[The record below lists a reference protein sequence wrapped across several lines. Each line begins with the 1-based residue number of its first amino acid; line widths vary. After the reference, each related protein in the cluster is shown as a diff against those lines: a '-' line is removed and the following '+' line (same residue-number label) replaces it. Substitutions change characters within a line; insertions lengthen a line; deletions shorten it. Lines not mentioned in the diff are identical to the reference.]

1 MIKMHEMDEAYQN
14 WNEKEWHIDQYF
26 SRPALL
32 VRFINTKCFGDG
44 SLLLY
49 FIRVA
54 FVSPA
59 LNRVLELM
67 EEADKDEEGVLLPK
81 ILCNERA
88 RMSLKE
94 RVDDFYADIKS
105 STTLTV
111 TSKTLLYIG
120 SYTGL
125 INHHGLLK
133 MGMNAQVQN
142 EVIKE
147 PIFIVSPPRTA
158 TTILHRTMSLDRTRF
173 RSFDFSDMNVPL
185 PNLVA
190 RWDEEG
196 RKQKG
201 EEGEQFLRSYEFV
214 YPGIVKSIG
223 SMHSLTPLEA
233 EEDLTW
239 LDHGLGH
246 RYRTLFK
253 LYPEYRSK
261 KKGNNDGS
269 WGNVESKEVVEYRY
283 AWLSM
288 IMKIYQRVDI
298 DQWEERSVQDDV
310 PSSEHPTIGLPWI
323 MKDPNHAPHLNELL
337 AEFPDAKFIFIHRNP
352 ADIIASLAKLYIVC
366 ISMDFLPGSRGS
378 SAKEIGEEAVLRMNY
393 YTKGMIEFTGD
404 HNNKLSSPYSL
415 HGNSTSRIDLSF
427 EEVVRDIPGSIIKI
441 YQQFYPEQDGPSD
454 AAMEAIKDY
463 LKGDKKEKQV
473 SQRRSLEDFH
483 LTKNDVAFADYT
495 DLFLS

>member
-1 MIKMHEMDEAYQN
+1 MHKMDEAYQN

-32 VRFINTKCFGDG
+32 VRFIDTKCFGDG

-67 EEADKDEEGVLLPK
+67 EETDKDEEGVLLPK

-111 TSKTLLYIG
+111 TSKTFLYIG

-125 INHHGLLK
+125 INHHGLLQ

-201 EEGEQFLRSYEFV
+201 EEGEQFLRS
-214 YPGIVKSIG
+214 
-223 SMHSLTPLEA
+223 
-233 EEDLTW
+233 
-239 LDHGLGH
+239 
-246 RYRTLFK
+246 
-253 LYPEYRSK
+253 
-261 KKGNNDGS
+261 
-269 WGNVESKEVVEYRY
+269 
-283 AWLSM
+283 
-288 IMKIYQRVDI
+288 
-298 DQWEERSVQDDV
+298 
-310 PSSEHPTIGLPWI
+310 
-323 MKDPNHAPHLNELL
+323 
-337 AEFPDAKFIFIHRNP
+337 FIP
-352 ADIIASLAKLYIVC
+352 A
-366 ISMDFLPGSRGS
+366 
-378 SAKEIGEEAVLRMNY
+378 
-393 YTKGMIEFTGD
+393 
-404 HNNKLSSPYSL
+404 
-415 HGNSTSRIDLSF
+415 
-427 EEVVRDIPGSIIKI
+427 
-441 YQQFYPEQDGPSD
+441 
-454 AAMEAIKDY
+454 
-463 LKGDKKEKQV
+463 
-473 SQRRSLEDFH
+473 
-483 LTKNDVAFADYT
+483 
-495 DLFLS
+495 